1 MSIRI
6 KDIAYHLPEQVITN
20 DQFGAWYPDWDM
32 RHVVERSGVLQRHV
46 AAENET
52 ALDLAYA
59 ACRKLLAAHPDLKD
73 RIDGLVFCTQSPDYI
88 MPPNS
93 YLLHQKLALPDR
105 VLAFDF
111 NLACSGFIYGLALS
125 RGLMATGMASNILL
139 VTADTYSKYINPAD
153 RSVRTLFGDGAAVTW
168 LAADEV
174 PGVIDI
180 ELSSSGKGH
189 ETFIIPAGGLR
200 LPRSP
205 NTAIPETDENGNVHS
220 QNDIHMDGMGILT
233 FVNSKVPKQIRSLLE
248 RNSLSMDDVDL
259 FVFHQASKVTLDS
272 LARILKVKPEK
283 EFRNLEMVG
292 NTVSASIPMALKDAQ
307 DCGRLKPGATVLVSG
322 FGVGLSWGSAILKY

>member
-6 KDIAYHLPEQVITN
+6 NDIAYHLPEQVITN
-20 DQFGAWYPDWDM
+20 DQFGAWYPNWDM
-32 RHVVERSGVLQRHV
+32 RHVAERSGVLQRHV

-52 ALDLAYA
+52 AFDLAYA
-59 ACRKLLAAHPDLKD
+59 ACQKLLAAHPDLKEK
-73 RIDGLVFCTQSPDYI
+73 IDGIVFCTQSPDYI

-93 YLLHQKLALPDR
+93 YLLHHKLGLPDH

-139 VTADTYSKYINPAD
+139 VTADTYSKYINPGD

-168 LAADEV
+168 LAVDET
-174 PGVIDI
+174 PGVVDI
-180 ELSSSGKGH
+180 ELASSGKGH
-189 ETFIIPAGGLR
+189 EAFIIPAGGLR
-200 LPRSP
+200 LPRSS
-205 NTAIPETDENGNVHS
+205 NTAISETDENGNVHS
-220 QNDIHMDGMGILT
+220 QDDIYMDGMGILT

-248 RNSLSMDDVDL
+248 RNGMSVDDVDL
-259 FVFHQASKVTLDS
+259 LVFHQASKVTLDS
-272 LARILKVKPEK
+272 LARILKIKPEK
-283 EFRNLEMVG
+283 EFRNLETVG
-292 NTVSASIPMALKDAQ
+292 NTVSASIPIALKDAQ
-307 DCGRLKPGATVLVSG
+307 DSGKLRSGDTVLISG